1 MPEIPHLPNSPDEEI
16 EYAKQQSFI
25 EEWEKDIAR
34 QSTQKEDMS
43 ENKSFIDMSLHEL
56 NKIIKNGY

>member
-1 MPEIPHLPNSPDEEI
+1 MPEIPHLPNSPEEEI

-34 QSTQKEDMS
+34 QSTQKEDVS
-43 ENKSFIDMSLHEL
+43 ENKSFLDMSLLEL
-56 NKIIKNGY
+56 NKIIEDA

>member
-1 MPEIPHLPNSPDEEI
+1 MPDIPHLPSSEEEEI

-43 ENKSFIDMSLHEL
+43 ENKSFLDMNLHEL
-56 NKIIKNGY
+56 NKVIKNA

>member
-1 MPEIPHLPNSPDEEI
+1 MPDIPHLPSSEEEEI

-34 QSTQKEDMS
+34 QSTQKQDM
-43 ENKSFIDMSLHEL
+43 ENKSFLDMSLQQL
-56 NKIIKNGY
+56 NNLIENA

>member
-1 MPEIPHLPNSPDEEI
+1 MPEISHLPNSPEEEI

-34 QSTQKEDMS
+34 QSTQKEDVS
-43 ENKSFIDMSLHEL
+43 ENKSFLDMSLLEL
-56 NKIIKNGY
+56 NKIIEDA